1 MGLEEQ
7 FGKLMFGDWA
17 GLGKG
22 GRNKG
27 SFEFNSWGEGLTQL
41 AKQLIGWVGTAVGG
55 TEAMGGIGAL
65 FEGGGAA
72 EGGGAGGFMSDLGE
86 GLSGLW
92 DKAGSGLSGLSGE
105 ETDFLSGLGDMSG
118 WEESGSGGSKL
129 SSLSDL
135 LSQMGGQKNQSGGGG
150 GGGNQSLEPLYKL
163 LEATKR
169 SAEDPR
175 TATIQPLPPMRSM
188 F

>member
-72 EGGGAGGFMSDLGE
+72 EGGGGAGRFMSDLGE

-92 DKAGSGLSGLSGE
+92 DKAGSGLSSMWDSAGNSFSGTGNKSALTGE
-105 ETDFLSGLGDMSG
+105 ETSFLSGLGDMSG

-135 LSQMGGQKNQSGGGG
+135 LSQMGGQKNQSGGSG
-150 GGGNQSLEPLYKL
+150 GGGN
-163 LEATKR
+163 
-169 SAEDPR
+169 
-175 TATIQPLPPMRSM
+175 
-188 F
+188 